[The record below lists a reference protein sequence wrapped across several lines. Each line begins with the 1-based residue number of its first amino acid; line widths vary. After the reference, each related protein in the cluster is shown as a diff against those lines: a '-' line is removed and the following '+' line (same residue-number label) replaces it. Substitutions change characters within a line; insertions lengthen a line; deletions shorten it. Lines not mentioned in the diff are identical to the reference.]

1 MYVRSQTYKNKCPEL
16 LVNFGKSVSRKGN
29 SASVA
34 GPFCWL
40 NRFID
45 HRVCKTP
52 GCNRYSSALPGDRTV
67 TEVLLEIIQL
77 LIKKNY

>member
-1 MYVRSQTYKNKCPEL
+1 MCVCSQTYKNKCPEL
-16 LVNFGKSVSRKGN
+16 SVNFGKSVSRKGN
-29 SASVA
+29 SSAVS
-34 GPFCWL
+34 GPFCCL

-45 HRVCKTP
+45 HRISKTP
-52 GCNRYSSALPGDRTV
+52 GCNRYSSALPGERTV

>member
-1 MYVRSQTYKNKCPEL
+1 MCVHSQTCENKCPKL
-16 LVNFGKSVSRKGN
+16 LVNFGKSVSRKGEGN

-34 GPFCWL
+34 GPFCCL
-40 NRFID
+40 NRFIE
-45 HRVCKTP
+45 CLKTLVVIETLQL
-52 GCNRYSSALPGDRTV
+52 CQERTV